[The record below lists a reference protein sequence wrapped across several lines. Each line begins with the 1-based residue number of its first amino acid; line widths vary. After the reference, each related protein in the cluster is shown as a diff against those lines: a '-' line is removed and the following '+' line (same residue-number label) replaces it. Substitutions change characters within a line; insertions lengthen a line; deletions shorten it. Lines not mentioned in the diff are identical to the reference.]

1 MFNIEEQTMSI
12 SLKVQS
18 AIERSSW
25 IRRMFEEGAAL
36 IAECGAENVYD
47 FSLGNPSVEPPAA
60 FQRELRLI
68 AEHPDLGMHR
78 YMNNAGY
85 EETRT
90 SVAKHIEEIS
100 GIPINAKHIVMT
112 CGAGGALNVTLKTI
126 LNPGEEVIVLT
137 PFFVEYKFYADNHG
151 GITKEVWTD
160 PETFQPDIAAI
171 EAAITH
177 NTRAIIIN
185 SPNNPPGAVY
195 NADTL
200 ADLGRML
207 ERKQHELGSTIY
219 AISDEPYAR
228 LAFDGNSVPPV
239 FQYIRNA
246 FLVTSHS
253 KDLALPGERIGYLA
267 ANPSMDDAALFIE
280 GAIFCNRVL
289 GFVNA
294 PALMQRLV
302 AKLQSESVDVTE
314 YQQKRDILY
323 NHLTGL
329 GFALTKPG
337 GGFYFFPKSPVADDV
352 EFVRRA
358 QKHNILL
365 VPGSGFGAPGYF
377 RIAYCVEMGIIER
390 SLPAWQKLAKD
401 IGLA

>member
-1 MFNIEEQTMSI
+1 MTVSI
-12 SLKVQS
+12 KVRS

-36 IAECGAENVYD
+36 IAQYGADNVFD
-47 FSLGNPSVEPPAA
+47 FTLGNPSMEPPEA
-60 FQRELRLI
+60 FHRELRRI
-68 AEHPDLGMHR
+68 AEHPLPGMHR

-85 EETRT
+85 EETRAA
-90 SVAKHIEEIS
+90 VAAQIAANS
-100 GIPINAKHIVMT
+100 GVPVKSSHVVMT
-112 CGAGGALNVTLKTI
+112 CGAGGALNVSLKTI
-126 LNPGEEVIVLT
+126 LNPGEEVIILT
-137 PFFVEYKFYADNHG
+137 PFFVEYKFYVDNHG
-151 GITKEVWTD
+151 GVTTEVWTD

-171 EAAITH
+171 EAAITDK
-177 NTRAIIIN
+177 TRALLIN
-185 SPNNPPGAVY
+185 SPNNPTGAVY

-200 ADLGRML
+200 ADLGEML
-207 ERKQHELGSTIY
+207 ERKQAELGRSIY
-219 AISDEPYAR
+219 VISDEPYAR

-239 FQYIRNA
+239 FKYIRNA
-246 FLVTSHS
+246 ILATSHS

-267 ANPSMDDAALFIE
+267 ANPNMDDVKLFME

-302 AKLQSESVDVTE
+302 AVLQQESVDIGE
-314 YQQKRDILY
+314 YQEKRDIIY

-329 GFALTKPG
+329 GFDMVKPG
-337 GGFYFFPKSPVADDV
+337 GGFYLFPKSPLADDV

-358 QKHNILL
+358 QQHNILL

-377 RIAYCVEMGIIER
+377 RIAYCVETGIIER
-390 SLPAWQKLAKD
+390 SLPAWARLSKD
-401 IGLA
+401 LGLKA